1 MMKYYYVYILK
12 CSDSSYYTGLTNNI
26 ERRFQEHQ
34 SGENSTSYT
43 FKKRPVELVFCEE
56 FLDVN
61 QAISF
66 EKQIKGWSRKKKEAI
81 IDGNYGKLKEL
92 SVCFNESNHKN
103 K

>member
-1 MMKYYYVYILK
+1 MKYYYVYILK

-34 SGENSTSYT
+34 SGENNTSYT
-43 FKKRPVELVFCEE
+43 FNKRPVELVFCEE

-81 IDGNYGKLKEL
+81 IDGNYSKLKEL
-92 SVCFNESNHKN
+92 SICLNKSNHKN